1 MKDFFNV
8 FFAALYENI
17 PGGYMDDFSQI
28 LFDNYVYFRVGIW
41 MLITSLI
48 FMVILYYI
56 LNSPKLNNWF
66 VWVLFL
72 IANAIINYFWIG
84 KSLVIN
90 IFEQLGLIMNYEE
103 HYFST
108 FALNN
113 ALYSILFFLIFS
125 FSLRYWSRNCSRTP
139 F

>member
-84 KSLVIN
+84 KSLV
-90 IFEQLGLIMNYEE
+90 L
-103 HYFST
+103 
-108 FALNN
+108 
-113 ALYSILFFLIFS
+113 
-125 FSLRYWSRNCSRTP
+125 
-139 F
+139 